1 MERPP
6 RTNLV
11 GGWRGEERT
20 EFVVLADELL
30 GATTSEL
37 LEVAQLPL
45 KSGQL
50 FQTREG
56 QDMPGGSEGEEGRE
70 EGRVCC
76 SYGALMVVV
85 VVALL

>member
-11 GGWRGEERT
+11 GGWRGEDRA

-30 GATTSEL
+30 GVTTPDF

-45 KSGQL
+45 DSRQL

-56 QDMPGGSEGEEGRE
+56 QDMRGGSDGVHASLRSAARPKG
-70 EGRVCC
+70 
-76 SYGALMVVV
+76 
-85 VVALL
+85 